1 MDLDFDK
8 NHERALKLLDGLIEL
23 TSTLTIDEVEE
34 NISTKEFSILAHY
47 NKAEIFFKLRNQD
60 ELLTALRAAISVSEP
75 VFKPALKL
83 FLFNSDSSNQNH
95 LLPEI
100 VDDIIGNQLEFVTRS
115 AHGLSFTKG
124 KLHQILVRLLEN
136 NHKDE
141 YDKLIDYYRKR
152 LLKSEISENELI
164 YELSQFTSNL
174 PTVKTLLLP
183 LTSEKDLSP
192 GLMLKMLRR
201 LANVSFKS
209 NEFLSHFIKYRDAFA
224 SSFEDIESS
233 DITVFSLAIKTYSDT
248 DKYNDAIDSINAIEC
263 KLKDLTNELLV
274 ESSIIYYWAA
284 ILYFKKN
291 NKVEALKH
299 SNKTLEILEANP
311 TVHSS
316 IIDEEG
322 INSIKKSMHSIQSYY
337 NRVPV
342 IASKKYSRNDKVTV
356 RYSDGLVIEGKYKR
370 FEQDI
375 ELKKCVVI

>member
-1 MDLDFDK
+1 M
-8 NHERALKLLDGLIEL
+8 
-23 TSTLTIDEVEE
+23 
-34 NISTKEFSILAHY
+34 
-47 NKAEIFFKLRNQD
+47 
-60 ELLTALRAAISVSEP
+60 
-75 VFKPALKL
+75 
-83 FLFNSDSSNQNH
+83 
-95 LLPEI
+95 
-100 VDDIIGNQLEFVTRS
+100 
-115 AHGLSFTKG
+115 
-124 KLHQILVRLLEN
+124 
-136 NHKDE
+136 
-141 YDKLIDYYRKR
+141 
-152 LLKSEISENELI
+152 I

-174 PTVKTLLLP
+174 PIVKTLLLP

-209 NEFLSHFIKYRDAFA
+209 NEFLNHFIKYRDAFA